1 MFKILRP
8 LKDAYIT
15 NRVIDSSPQTGSNVG
30 GAASLDLFKLY
41 GASFSGTGSSRTP
54 NVELSRLLV
63 QFDLSSLRTLLAAQ
77 HIDPGDPSFSCR
89 LHLHDVYGGQ
99 PTPMNFSVSVFPL
112 SSSFDEGLGRDVV
125 LYSDTD
131 VCNWQSGSFA
141 SGSWLVSGCG
151 RAGGNTG
158 ACDYLTA
165 STFIAGGASLKSSQT
180 FVDGTEDL
188 DVDVTTIV
196 SATLAGLLPD
206 AGFRISFDSTLENDQ
221 HTYFVKRFAGRT
233 AFNEDLRPK
242 LYVRYDDS
250 VQDDTGNLY
259 MDSRSYLFLYNYVRS
274 MPSNLA
280 SGSALTP
287 ITGPNSLILQLRT
300 AVSGG
305 LYSLYFT
312 GSQHSRGR
320 FPVTGLY
327 SASVLVP
334 SSDVQLLPQWQASGS
349 VTFTPIWQSLD
360 GTTTYLTGSTIR
372 ALPPQRSAASL
383 DPRNF
388 VVTILG
394 LQGSHR
400 TSEQTTLHV
409 NIFDYSS
416 AYLTRYVRLPVELPG
431 VVVRDVHYQVRDA
444 DSDRVAIPFD
454 LTNNSTRVSND
465 SAGMYFK
472 LDFSN
477 LSAAH
482 RYVIDV
488 LVVTGDNQQ
497 LYKAASAAFRVD
509 ASA

>member
-1 MFKILRP
+1 MFKVLRP

-15 NRVIDSSPQTGSNVG
+15 NRVIDRAPVTSSNVG

-41 GASFSGTGSSRTP
+41 GASFSGSGPSATP
-54 NVELSRLLV
+54 NTELSRLLI
-63 QFDLSSLRTLLAAQ
+63 QFDLSSLRTLLSAQ

-99 PTPMNFSVSVFPL
+99 PTPMNFTVSVFPL

-141 SGSWLVSGCG
+141 SGSWFVSGCG
-151 RAGGNTG
+151 RGGGNNSP
-158 ACDYLTA
+158 CDYLTA
-165 STFIAGGASLKSSQT
+165 STLIANTASLRSSQT

-188 DVDVTTIV
+188 DVDVTRIV

-206 AGFRISFDSTLENDQ
+206 AGFRISFESTLEADQ

-250 VQDDTGNLY
+250 VQDDTENLY

-274 MPSNLA
+274 SPSNLT
-280 SGSALTP
+280 SGSSLTQ
-287 ITGPNSLILQLRT
+287 ITGSNSLILQLQT
-300 AVSGG
+300 AASGG

-320 FPVTGLY
+320 FPITGLY

-334 SSDVQLLPQWQASGS
+334 SNDARLVPQLQASGS
-349 VTFTPIWQSLD
+349 VTFTPIWQSFD
-360 GTTTYLTGSTIR
+360 GLTTYLTGSSIV
-372 ALPPQRSAASL
+372 ALPPQRSATSL

-388 VVTILG
+388 AVTILG

-400 TSEQTTLHV
+400 LSEQTTLRV
-409 NIFDYSS
+409 NIFDYT
-416 AYLTRYVRLPVELPG
+416 APYLTRYVRLPVELPG
-431 VVVRDVHYQVRDA
+431 VVVRDVHYQVRDV
-444 DSDRVAIPFD
+444 DSDRIAVPFD
-454 LTNNSTRVSND
+454 LTTNSTRVSND